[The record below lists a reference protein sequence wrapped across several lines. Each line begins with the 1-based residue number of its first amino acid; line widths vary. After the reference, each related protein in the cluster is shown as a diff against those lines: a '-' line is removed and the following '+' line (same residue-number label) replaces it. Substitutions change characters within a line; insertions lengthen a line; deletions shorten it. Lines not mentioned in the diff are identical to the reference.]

1 MSKTAKVPKIVFII
15 PYRDREKQ
23 YLFFKEHM
31 KMILEDMD
39 PDDYKMMICHQYDD
53 RPFNRGALKN
63 IGFMVVKSMYPG
75 DYKNITLVFNDVD
88 TLPRAK
94 NTFNYQTTRGIVKH
108 FYGFKHALG
117 GIVSITA
124 HDFELI
130 NGFPNFWAWGY
141 EDNILH
147 DRVLKHGITIDR
159 SEFYPIG
166 TFSAIIHVSDGNMR
180 EINSG
185 EYNRYLK
192 KTSEGV
198 NSINGLEYSIN
209 SETGFVDITKFS
221 TGQTPDMSKYRDYD
235 LHNGPHPFH
244 NTFGLMY
251 NNRTRRNTVRM
262 GMIM

>member
-1 MSKTAKVPKIVFII
+1 MSETAKVPKIVFIV
-15 PYRDREKQ
+15 PYRNREKQ

-31 KMILEDMD
+31 KIVLEDMD
-39 PDDYKMMICHQYDD
+39 PRDYEIMICHQYDD

-63 IGFMVVKSMYPG
+63 IGFLVVKQKYPYH
-75 DYKNITLVFNDVD
+75 YKNITLVFNDVD

-117 GIVSITA
+117 GIVSISA
-124 HDFELI
+124 GDFEII

-147 DRVLKHGITIDR
+147 ERVLKHGMTIDR
-159 SEFYPIG
+159 SQFYSIG
-166 TFSAIIHVSDGNMR
+166 TFSSIIHVSDGNMR

-185 EYNRYLK
+185 EYIRYIQ
-192 KTSEGV
+192 KTNEGI

-209 SETGFVDITKFS
+209 FESGFVDIVKFS
-221 TGQTPDMSKYRDYD
+221 TGQIPDMSKYSNYD
-235 LHNGPHPFH
+235 LHNGPHPFD
-244 NTFGLMY
+244 TTVGLMS
-251 NNRTRRNTVRM
+251 NNRTRHNSMRM
-262 GMIM
+262 SMIL